1 MIPDAP
7 RLDLQ
12 AVDIDIQGIVQGVG
26 FRPFVY
32 QTALRHGLKGIVS
45 NTSDGVFIH
54 VEGPSAAIRSFI
66 DGFSAHLPPLA
77 RITRLTETPAAVSG
91 YEAFQIASS
100 VEGIR
105 RNTLISPDVCVCD
118 DCLKEL
124 FDPAD
129 RRYRYPFINCT
140 HCGPR
145 YTIIDDIPYDRPHTS
160 MKDFRMCSRCQA
172 EYDDPMD
179 RRFHA
184 QPNACPECGPRLSLY
199 AADGTPVSS
208 TDPLEETIRLLQQG
222 AIVAIKGLGGFHL
235 ACDATNEASVKTLRQ
250 RKHREEKPLAVM
262 TPDVE
267 TAKRFARIG
276 PEEEILLRSRQ
287 RPIVLCEKAEGFFL
301 AASVS
306 PANRRIG
313 VMLPYTPL
321 HCLLMHDGF
330 SALVMTSAN
339 PSEEPIVYD
348 NEEAFERLA
357 GIADRFL
364 VHDRPIY
371 IRVDDSV
378 VLRTDKTVMPIRR
391 ARGYVPS
398 PVSLPRKLPQVLA
411 CGAELKN
418 TVCIIR
424 SSEAFVSQHIGDL
437 ENLPSYASFLFTI
450 DHLKRILDVEP
461 NIVAFDLHP
470 DYLST
475 RYAAELPDTIH
486 KIGVQHHHAHVAS
499 CMAENGV
506 EGKVIGIACD
516 GTGYGTDGTIWGCEC
531 FEADYTGFRRLATL
545 EPVPMPGG
553 SAAIRE
559 PWRMALAYLHSL
571 YGRQLLKL
579 PLPFLKG
586 ERADV
591 LCTMIE
597 RGINCPMTSGLGRL
611 FDGVAAMVGL
621 YNRVRFEGQAA
632 MALEMA
638 AEPNGMETPYSIE
651 FRNHSKGN
659 LLLFSP
665 RPLIEGIVGDI
676 VSGISIG
683 SIAWKFHQALVN
695 GLAEAARRIREQTTL
710 NRVVL
715 SGGSFQNVL
724 LSTELRRKLIDDG
737 FEVFSHREVPCN
749 DGGISLGQA
758 VVAGYRYL
766 WSEDSS
772 QENGGFS
779 RHPDDGPGRPPI

>member
-1 MIPDAP
+1 MTSDAP

-12 AVDIDIQGIVQGVG
+12 AIDIDIQGIVQGVG

-32 QTALRHGLKGIVS
+32 QTAVRLGLKGIVS

-54 VEGPSAAIRSFI
+54 VEGPSDGIRSFI
-66 DGFSAHLPPLA
+66 DGFSGQLPPLA
-77 RITRLTETPAAVSG
+77 RITRLTQTPATIFG
-91 YEAFQIASS
+91 YDTFQIASS

-105 RNTLISPDVCVCD
+105 RNTLISPDVCICD

-124 FDPAD
+124 FDPTD

-160 MKDFRMCSRCQA
+160 MKGFRMCSQCQT

-184 QPNACPECGPRLSLY
+184 QPNACPVCGPRLFLHD
-199 AADGTPVSS
+199 AHGRPISS
-208 TDPLEETIRLLQQG
+208 PDPLEETIRLLREG

-235 ACDATNEASVKTLRQ
+235 ACDATNEASVQALRK

-262 TPDVE
+262 TPDIL
-267 TAKRFARIG
+267 TARRFARIE
-276 PEEEILLRSRQ
+276 PEDESLLRSRQ
-287 RPIVLCEKAEGFFL
+287 RPIVLLEKAPGYFL
-301 AASVS
+301 AQSVA

-321 HCLLMHDGF
+321 HYLLMHDAF

-339 PSEEPIVYD
+339 PSEEPIVFR

-378 VLRTDKTVMPIRR
+378 VLRTDKSVMPIRR
-391 ARGYVPS
+391 ARGYVPA
-398 PVSLPRKLPQVLA
+398 PIPLPKELPHVLA

-418 TVCIIR
+418 TVCMTR
-424 SSEAFVSQHIGDL
+424 RNEAFVSQHIGDL
-437 ENLPSYASFLFTI
+437 ENLPSYTSFLFTI

-475 RYAAELPDTIH
+475 RYVRELPDTFH
-486 KIGVQHHHAHVAS
+486 KIGVQHHHAHIAS
-499 CMAENGV
+499 CMAENGI
-506 EGKVIGIACD
+506 EGRVIGIACD
-516 GTGYGTDGTIWGCEC
+516 GTGYGTDGTLWGCEC
-531 FEADYTGFRRLATL
+531 LEVDYRGFRRMATL

-553 SAAIRE
+553 AAAIRE
-559 PWRMALAYLHSL
+559 PWRMAVSYLHRL
-571 YGRQLLKL
+571 YGRQLLQL
-579 PLPFLKG
+579 PLPFLKA
-586 ERADV
+586 EPSDA

-597 RGINCPMTSGLGRL
+597 RKINCPMTSGLGRL
-611 FDGVAAMVGL
+611 FDGVSALVGL
-621 YNRVRFEGQAA
+621 YSRVRFEGQAA

-638 AEPNGMETPYSIE
+638 AEPNDTDKPYAFE
-651 FRNHSKGN
+651 LRMHPEDD
-659 LLLFSP
+659 LLLLSP
-665 RPLIEGIVGDI
+665 GPLIEEMVGDI
-676 VSGISIG
+676 VGGVSIAA
-683 SIAWKFHQALVN
+683 IAWKFHQAVVN
-695 GLAEAARRIREQTTL
+695 GLAEVIRRMRERTAL

-724 LSTELRRKLIDDG
+724 LSTHLRRKLADEG
-737 FEVFSHREVPCN
+737 FEMFTHSEVPCN

-758 VVAGYRYL
+758 VVAGYRF
-766 WSEDSS
+766 SADS
-772 QENGGFS
+772 
-779 RHPDDGPGRPPI
+779 

>member
-1 MIPDAP
+1 MTPDAQ
-7 RLDLQ
+7 RLDHQ
-12 AVDIDIQGIVQGVG
+12 AIDIDIQGIVQGVG

-32 QTALRHGLKGIVS
+32 QRAVRLGLKGIVS

-54 VEGPSAAIRSFI
+54 VEGPCDSIRSFI
-66 DGFSAHLPPLA
+66 DGFSVDLPPLA
-77 RITRLTETPAAVSG
+77 RIHRLTQTPAALFG
-91 YEAFQIASS
+91 YDTFHIASS

-105 RNTLISPDVCVCD
+105 RNTLIAPDACICD

-124 FDPAD
+124 FDPTD

-160 MKDFRMCSRCQA
+160 MKGFRMCSQCQA

-184 QPNACPECGPRLSLY
+184 QPNACAECGPRLLLHD
-199 AADGTPVSS
+199 ADGRPISS
-208 TDPLEETIRLLQQG
+208 PDPLEETIRLLREG

-235 ACDATNEASVKTLRQ
+235 ACDASNEASVRMLRK

-262 TPDVE
+262 APDIL
-267 TAKRFARIG
+267 TARRFARIE
-276 PEEEILLRSRQ
+276 PEDETLLRSRQ
-287 RPIVLCEKAEGFFL
+287 RPILLCEKAQGDFL
-301 AASVS
+301 APSVS

-321 HCLLMHDGF
+321 HALLMHDTF

-339 PSEEPIVYD
+339 PSEEPIVFH

-378 VLRTDKTVMPIRR
+378 VLRTGKSVMPIRR
-391 ARGYVPS
+391 ARGYAPA
-398 PVSLPRKLPQVLA
+398 PIALPKELPHVLA

-418 TVCIIR
+418 TVCMTR
-424 SSEAFVSQHIGDL
+424 HSEAFVSQHIGDL
-437 ENLPSYASFLFTI
+437 ENLPSYTSFLFTI

-475 RYAAELPDTIH
+475 RYAKELPDTFH

-499 CMAENGV
+499 CMAENGI
-506 EGKVIGIACD
+506 EGRVIGIACD
-516 GTGYGTDGTIWGCEC
+516 GTGYGTDGTLWGCEC
-531 FEADYTGFRRLATL
+531 FEADYTDFRRMATL
-545 EPVPMPGG
+545 EPFPMPGG
-553 SAAIRE
+553 AAAIRE
-559 PWRMALAYLHSL
+559 PWRMAVSYL
-571 YGRQLLKL
+571 YGSYGRRLLQL
-579 PLPFLKG
+579 PLPFLKA
-586 ERADV
+586 EPSDA

-597 RGINCPMTSGLGRL
+597 RKINCPMTSGLGRL
-611 FDGVAAMVGL
+611 FDGVSALVGL
-621 YNRVRFEGQAA
+621 YSRIRFEGQAA

-638 AEPNGMETPYSIE
+638 AEPNDSDNAYAFELRMHPQDDM
-651 FRNHSKGN
+651 
-659 LLLFSP
+659 LLLSP
-665 RPLIEGIVGDI
+665 GPLIEEMVGDI
-676 VSGISIG
+676 VSGVSIAT
-683 SIAWKFHQALVN
+683 IAWKFHQAVVN
-695 GLAEAARRIREQTTL
+695 CLMEVIRRMRERTTL

-724 LSTELRRKLIDDG
+724 LSTQLRRNLADEG
-737 FEVFSHREVPCN
+737 FDIFTHSEVPCN

-758 VVAGYRYL
+758 VVAGYRL
-766 WSEDSS
+766 L
-772 QENGGFS
+772 QK
-779 RHPDDGPGRPPI
+779 